1 MNTVIFCGDEKDGAV
16 ANTLFAFLRAVGAGS
31 LHLTA
36 RSLSFTPGCGSS
48 ADYFVVETGAIS
60 EYRLPSG
67 ILVFRPDMTGMA
79 DDMRFPPH
87 FVAVVE
93 PRNTAA
99 IEMLKA
105 QNIRTI
111 TCGLSPKDTV
121 TFSSLMESSAVISLQ
136 RGIES
141 TDGEEI
147 LPKEIPV
154 TFTCPKPDYAVLAC
168 AAVLLLSGRELPDVG
183 IPI

>member
-1 MNTVIFCGDEKDGAV
+1 MNTVIFCGEEKDGAIS
-16 ANTLFAFLRAVGAGS
+16 NTFFAFLRAVGAGS

-36 RSLSFTPGCGSS
+36 RSLSFTPGRENS
-48 ADYFVVETGAIS
+48 ADYLVVENNALS
-60 EYRLPSG
+60 DYRLPSG
-67 ILVFRPDMTGMA
+67 ILVFRPNMTGTAA
-79 DDMRFPPH
+79 DFRFPPH

-99 IEMLKA
+99 TEMLKA

-111 TCGLSPKDTV
+111 TCGLSQKDTV
-121 TFSSLMESSAVISLQ
+121 TFSSLTENSAVISLQ
-136 RGIES
+136 REIES
-141 TDGEEI
+141 TGGEEI

-154 TFTCPKPDYAVLAC
+154 TFACPKPEYAILAS

-183 IPI
+183 IAV